1 MNPYIA
7 LTRPGNV
14 VLTAVAVV
22 AGSYIAA
29 GDNIFDF
36 QVEIMIASLA
46 AMMLVGGGNALN
58 DYNDRESDKENHPN
72 RPIPAGLISAD
83 ETLVYSRILLS
94 AGLLIV
100 LFGLANKLPFI
111 IALIGTITLI
121 SYENK
126 LKALGL
132 SGNIAVG
139 FMSGAVFLYAGMVV
153 NDPGP
158 TLWMFGLAFLATVA
172 REIVK
177 DIQDLEG
184 DTDRFT
190 LPARIG
196 IAKSLFVTGIL
207 LVVAWSLS
215 FTAIT
220 QFSGIASNAYAIGVS
235 IANVIMLVGFQN
247 ARNGDYFSGQ
257 KENKARDGS
266 CNVSFYCCSRAV
278 VILIY
283 AHLYI
288 Y

>member
-1 MNPYIA
+1 MQN
-7 LTRPGNV
+7 
-14 VLTAVAVV
+14 VV
-22 AGSYIAA
+22 AGSFIAA
-29 GDNIFDF
+29 GDNILDF
-36 QVEIMIASLA
+36 QVEIVIASFA
-46 AMMLVGGGNALN
+46 AMMLVGENWNGNALN
-58 DYNDRESDKENHPN
+58 DYNDHESDKENHPN

-94 AGLLIV
+94 AGLLVV

-111 IALIGTITLI
+111 IALIGTVTLI

-132 SGNIAVG
+132 SGNMAVG

-196 IAKSLFVTGIL
+196 IGKSLL
-207 LVVAWSLS
+207 LLE
-215 FTAIT
+215 F
-220 QFSGIASNAYAIGVS
+220 
-235 IANVIMLVGFQN
+235 
-247 ARNGDYFSGQ
+247 
-257 KENKARDGS
+257 
-266 CNVSFYCCSRAV
+266 
-278 VILIY
+278 
-283 AHLYI
+283 
-288 Y
+288 

>member
-111 IALIGTITLI
+111 IALIGTTTLI

-257 KENKARDGS
+257 KKIKQGMGVAMLAFIAAAG
-266 CNVSFYCCSRAV
+266 
-278 VILIY
+278 L
-283 AHLYI
+283 
-288 Y
+288 